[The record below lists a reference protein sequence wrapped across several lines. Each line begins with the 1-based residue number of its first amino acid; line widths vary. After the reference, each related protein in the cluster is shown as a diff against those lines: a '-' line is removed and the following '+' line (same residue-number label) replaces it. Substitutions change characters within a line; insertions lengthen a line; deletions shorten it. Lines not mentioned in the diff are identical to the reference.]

1 MKPPRPRNGEF
12 PLSAQILIIDDV
24 PTNLDLL
31 IDLLEPKGYQVH
43 AASCGEQGLRIAE
56 SAAPNLVLL
65 DVMMPR
71 VDGYEVCRR
80 LKGTPATAG
89 VPVIFIAGR
98 DDPAAILEGFRAGGV
113 DYITKPFHAE
123 EVLMRV
129 QTHLSMHELTRRLK
143 EHAADLT
150 EANEKLR
157 QEVALRREAERAFDA
172 ADGRLSLLSERE
184 EERWGIQGFIGRSS
198 LVTTVVEAV
207 RRVQEVATTSVLIT
221 GESGTGKEL
230 IARAIHYGSCRA
242 KHPFVPVNCSAVPAE
257 LAESVFFGHR
267 RGAFT
272 GADRDRKGCFE
283 LAHRGT
289 LFLDEVGDMP
299 AALQGKLLRVLE
311 SGTFTSVGGEREQQA
326 DVRIVA
332 ATNADLDAKIRDGR
346 FRQDLYYRLAR
357 FTVRTPPLR
366 ERPEDIDLLAQHFVQ
381 VLSLEMARRPPPFAG
396 DALDC
401 LRRYAFPGN
410 VRELKNVIERALI
423 ESAGGTIHANHLGLP
438 SEPTIAEKPRM
449 PTRSIVSDLPLNL
462 EAAERALIDR
472 ALSESGGNVAW
483 AARLL
488 GVPRMRIY
496 RRLGTTARP
505 ADGT

>member
-1 MKPPRPRNGEF
+1 VSGEGAERVM
-12 PLSAQILIIDDV
+12 SEQILIIDDA

-31 IDLLEPKGYQVH
+31 LDLLEPRGYEVL
-43 AASCGEQGLRIAE
+43 AASSGEEGLRIAE
-56 SAAPNLVLL
+56 SAGPSLILL
-65 DVMMPR
+65 DVLMPR

-80 LKGTPATAG
+80 LKANPATAHI
-89 VPVIFIAGR
+89 PVIFITGR
-98 DDPAAILEGFRAGGV
+98 DEPDAIVEGFRAGGV
-113 DYITKPFHAE
+113 DYVVKPFHSE
-123 EVLMRV
+123 EVLARLR
-129 QTHLSMHELTRRLK
+129 THLALHELTRRL
-143 EHAADLT
+143 EARSAELG

-157 QEVALRREAERAFDA
+157 HEIALRRDAESARDDA
-172 ADGRLSLLSERE
+172 GERLSLMAARE
-184 EERWGIQGFIGRSS
+184 EERWGIQGFIGRSQ
-198 LVTTVVEAV
+198 LVTSVVESV
-207 RRVQEVATTSVLIT
+207 RRVRGVLTSVLIT

-230 IARAIHYGSCRA
+230 IARAVHFGGARA
-242 KHPFVPVNCSAVPAE
+242 AQAFVPVNCSAIPAE

-299 AALQGKLLRVLE
+299 APLQAKLLRVLE
-311 SGTFTSVGGEREQQA
+311 SGTFTTVGGEREQRA

-332 ATNADLDAKIRDGR
+332 ATNVDLEAKVRDGR

-366 ERPEDIDLLAQHFVQ
+366 ERVEDIPLLAEHFIR
-381 VLSLEMARRPPPFAG
+381 VLSREMARRPPSLRD
-396 DALDC
+396 DALER
-401 LRRYAFPGN
+401 LQQYEFPGN

-423 ESAGGTIHANHLGLP
+423 ESAGSPVGPEHLGLP
-438 SEPTIAEKPRM
+438 SAPRPSAKPAARRGVAE
-449 PTRSIVSDLPLNL
+449 DLPLNL

-472 ALSESGGNVAW
+472 ALAESDGNVAL

-496 RRLGTTARP
+496 RRLRGAVP
-505 ADGT
+505 AIERT

>member
-1 MKPPRPRNGEF
+1 
-12 PLSAQILIIDDV
+12 
-24 PTNLDLL
+24 
-31 IDLLEPKGYQVH
+31 
-43 AASCGEQGLRIAE
+43 
-56 SAAPNLVLL
+56 
-65 DVMMPR
+65 
-71 VDGYEVCRR
+71 
-80 LKGTPATAG
+80 
-89 VPVIFIAGR
+89 
-98 DDPAAILEGFRAGGV
+98 
-113 DYITKPFHAE
+113 
-123 EVLMRV
+123 MRV
-129 QTHLSMHELTRRLK
+129 QTHLAMHELTRRLK
-143 EHAADLT
+143 RQAADLT
-150 EANEKLR
+150 DANEKLQR
-157 QEVALRREAERAFDA
+157 EVELRYEAERAFDD

-184 EERWGIQGFIGRSS
+184 EERWGIQGFIGRSP
-198 LVTTVVEAV
+198 LVTTILDSV
-207 RRVQEVATTSVLIT
+207 RRVQGVATTSVLIT

-230 IARAIHYGSCRA
+230 IARAIHFGSCRA

-257 LAESVFFGHR
+257 LAESLFFGHR

-366 ERPEDIDLLAQHFVQ
+366 ERAEDIELLARHFVR
-381 VLSLEMARRPPPFAG
+381 VLSVEMARRPPPLG
-396 DALDC
+396 DDALDG

-423 ESAGGTIHANHLGLP
+423 ESGGGPIRAAHLGL
-438 SEPTIAEKPRM
+438 SAEAAVAVKPELAA
-449 PTRSIVSDLPLNL
+449 RSIAGELPLNL

-472 ALSESGGNVAW
+472 ALSESGGNVAR
-483 AARLL
+483 AARML

-496 RRLGTTARP
+496 RRLGAHARP
-505 ADGT
+505 IDGT